1 MCMYMSVLRSIRA
14 DVDVHVHVHVHM
26 CMCMLLS
33 CSAARLLLFGREA
46 VALDSKVVAAARL
59 FLFGCEAVTLDRK
72 VVAAEMDA
80 YSAVRLCT
88 AVRVAWR
95 LRGLARP

>member
-14 DVDVHVHVHVHM
+14 DVDVHVHM